1 MKMRTYIKAFEMKI
15 VPKGNLYHSILT
27 LEIRSV
33 KSITNFRFPK
43 KKNTHTQ
50 KIRTKE
56 AKSKHKE
63 GNSECKSR
71 NNQVEN
77 KKI

>member
-43 KKNTHTQ
+43 KKKTTHTKNKNKRSQ
-50 KIRTKE
+50 K
-56 AKSKHKE
+56 
-63 GNSECKSR
+63 
-71 NNQVEN
+71 
-77 KKI
+77 

>member
-43 KKNTHTQ
+43 KKHTHT
-50 KIRTKE
+50 
-56 AKSKHKE
+56 HK
-63 GNSECKSR
+63 K
-71 NNQVEN
+71 
-77 KKI
+77 

>member
-43 KKNTHTQ
+43 KKTHTHTKNKNKRSQ
-50 KIRTKE
+50 K
-56 AKSKHKE
+56 
-63 GNSECKSR
+63 
-71 NNQVEN
+71 
-77 KKI
+77 